1 MIRSEWKRLNEEF
14 EDMVLSENT
23 GIKLQNN
30 TLKQLRNVLRN
41 AGFDFVISRTE
52 GSIVHINVF
61 IEREP
66 DVHS

>member
-23 GIKLQNN
+23 GIKLQNK

-61 IEREP
+61 VEREP

>member
-14 EDMVLSENT
+14 EDMVMSENT
-23 GIKLQNN
+23 GIKLQNK

-61 IEREP
+61 VEREP

>member
-61 IEREP
+61 VEREP